1 MQQNELKK
9 TIKNILNLL
18 IIQFLFKLDLF
29 FQYINIYYII

>member
-1 MQQNELKK
+1 MKQNELKK

-29 FQYINIYYII
+29 FQYINI

>member
-18 IIQFLFKLDLF
+18 KIQFLFKLDLF
-29 FQYINIYYII
+29 FQYINI

>member
-18 IIQFLFKLDLF
+18 ITQFLFKLDLF
-29 FQYINIYYII
+29 FQYINI